1 MRCARGRAPTSDRA
15 GGGSVANCVVVRAS
29 PSFALA
35 KYWGK
40 ADPEA
45 NLPATPSIAI
55 TVDSLWSQAT
65 VTAGSGDRAGSAPG
79 DLVTVDGQAVPAAR
93 VAPFLA
99 AARAELPELSGAIDV
114 AATGNFPQ
122 AAGLASSASLF
133 AAVAFGCAALVG
145 RSDDLPRVS
154 RIARV
159 GSASAAR
166 SVYGGFSSLAAGA
179 TAARPELSA
188 NHWPELRLL
197 VAIVDTGA
205 KPVPSRDAM
214 ARVAATSPYY
224 GAWVND
230 AAVTYTEI
238 RKALYDRDLD
248 RLGAHMRLSYLR
260 MFGTMLS
267 ASPPINYLRPGSIA
281 VLQALQV
288 LRENGVGAWETM
300 DAGPQVKVLTTEEQL
315 PRVREAL
322 VASGMAPDRLIE
334 AAAGEG
340 PRQVDDDAAL
350 A

>member
-1 MRCARGRAPTSDRA
+1 MRCARGRAPTSGRA
-15 GGGSVANCVVVRAS
+15 GGGSVASRVVVRAA

-40 ADPEA
+40 ADTEA

-65 VTAGSGDRAGSAPG
+65 VTAGEGPAGSDAG
-79 DLVTVDGQAVPAAR
+79 DLVTVDGQAVPPAR

-99 AARAELPELSGAIDV
+99 AARAELPELSGVVHV
-114 AATGNFPQ
+114 AATGNFPP

-166 SVYGGFSSLAAGA
+166 SVFGGFSSLAAGA

-197 VAIVDTGA
+197 EVGVWRLRVP
-205 KPVPSRDAM
+205 PVLPQ
-214 ARVAATSPYY
+214 AR
-224 GAWVND
+224 
-230 AAVTYTEI
+230 
-238 RKALYDRDLD
+238 
-248 RLGAHMRLSYLR
+248 H
-260 MFGTMLS
+260 
-267 ASPPINYLRPGSIA
+267 
-281 VLQALQV
+281 
-288 LRENGVGAWETM
+288 
-300 DAGPQVKVLTTEEQL
+300 
-315 PRVREAL
+315 
-322 VASGMAPDRLIE
+322 
-334 AAAGEG
+334 
-340 PRQVDDDAAL
+340 
-350 A
+350 